1 MSETKLDNMDL
12 DNMDLDNLS
21 EDAEEI
27 NVGEVLPGQI
37 IIEDTFGRINPGTPG
52 HLLLF
57 DRMVQFAIAYIKKG
71 GRPQI
76 HFTLSQTQGGS
87 DNPFFC
93 EGTEEEKTYKK
104 NIFIQMIIAMVST
117 KYPDQYFIINPDD
130 ENIRVNLIRPIPIL
144 IYVKCSTNI
153 FSYLPSIIRN
163 SESIPIV
170 HLFFGNDQANFSSTI
185 EKSLIKSFPGINIRQ
200 EILMRALKNG
210 VDLKTLP
217 VSDLCDCIRSISPD
231 KLPEYCSSSL
241 VKKLVL
247 SNSPEACEAIHL
259 IYGSHLDEKTIDNMI
274 TALYAILTAP
284 PSIKSKPK
292 SELDKP
298 KSKVFKSI
306 GKRSPP
312 VSPRVSVVSSPK
324 GSPTGSPRVSVVIPK
339 IGSPREFQKG
349 SPKVVTV
356 KSPTSPTGIKQ
367 VSVVTLKKSRR
378 KIGTK
383 KEEEDELGGGKT
395 RKNKRKNY
403 SNRRKNK
410 RNKKQSK
417 RRK

>member
-1 MSETKLDNMDL
+1 MSETKLDNMNL
-12 DNMDLDNLS
+12 DKLS

-27 NVGEVLPGQI
+27 NVGEVLPEQI
-37 IIEDTFGRINPGTPG
+37 IIENTFGRINPGTPG

-87 DNPFFC
+87 DNPFLC

-130 ENIRVNLIRPIPIL
+130 ENIQVNLNRPIHIL

-259 IYGSHLDEKTIDNMI
+259 IYGSHLDEKTIDDMI
-274 TALYAILTAP
+274 TALYAILTEP
-284 PSIKSKPK
+284 PPIKSKPK

-312 VSPRVSVVSSPK
+312 VSPRVSVVNSPN
-324 GSPTGSPRVSVVIPK
+324 GSPTGSPRVSLPRSPT
-339 IGSPREFQKG
+339 GSPRVSLSRSPKGDLGSFVSLKKVSSPRSPKG
-349 SPKVVTV
+349 SSFVIATRNTRTKT
-356 KSPTSPTGIKQ
+356 Q
-367 VSVVTLKKSRR
+367 AYKK
-378 KIGTK
+378 K
-383 KEEEDELGGGKT
+383 LGGGKT

-403 SNRRKNK
+403 SKRRKNK
-410 RNKKQSK
+410 RNKKLSK